1 MSMPLTKNTLHFMQ
15 IDIVMIV
22 IVMMMSMGML
32 IL

>member
-1 MSMPLTKNTLHFMQ
+1 MYMPLTKNTLHFMQ